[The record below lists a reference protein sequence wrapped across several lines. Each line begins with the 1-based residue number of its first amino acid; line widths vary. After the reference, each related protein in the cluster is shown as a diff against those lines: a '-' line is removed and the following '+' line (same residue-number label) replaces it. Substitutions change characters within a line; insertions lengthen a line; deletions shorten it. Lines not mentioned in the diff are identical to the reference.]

1 MSGRRP
7 NRAQAQKSIVF
18 RCAGRPRW
26 YALRYRQNR
35 AGEWGWHRTCT
46 ECLVHDEANA
56 LAWEWRR
63 EGEEMVRT
71 GRQPTDHA
79 ATPPSVHVEDFLAFK
94 RSDQRKLTQK
104 YLDQTAKYLREFVAE
119 SGIRAIGELT
129 DTVVAK
135 TLEKLRV
142 SGRFTNAKDKE
153 TAAKAKRKPLTASTL
168 NARRAALKAW
178 SRWLFLEGRLERD
191 PLGYLRRAVPS
202 EEEESEVRRGMTLG
216 ETERLL
222 VATEIGPSR
231 FGLSGPD
238 RKALYVAA
246 LATGFRRKEL
256 ASLRVGDWKLT
267 GDRPH
272 VMLRNRKSKGQK
284 LRREKWHRQPIVPGL
299 VADLA
304 RWLGGRPDQEECW
317 PRLASIDTAEMIGR
331 DLDAAEV
338 ARVNA
343 DGETLKFHSL
353 RHTYVTQLVLHKVPV
368 ERVCALARHADVKLT
383 ISVYNHIAGSDTAA
397 DLARV
402 SMREC
407 KTSAHTVSQHEPEGT
422 TTGDARAD
430 VECAQ
435 VAGNAEAWTNMSQI
449 EPTAA
454 DRIRTDNPLI
464 TNQSGS
470 DSKSD
475 DGPQLRALPPA
486 GVQKE
491 GSRRHARDRADAGEA
506 PSLSRAFAGI
516 NELASLAGVP

>member
-1 MSGRRP
+1 MNRSRP

-18 RCAGRPRW
+18 HCAGRPRW
-26 YALRYRQNR
+26 YALRYRQNQK
-35 AGEWGWHRTCT
+35 GDWGWHRTCT

-79 ATPPSVHVEDFLAFK
+79 STPPIQHVEDFLAFK

-104 YLDQTAKYLREFVAE
+104 YLDQTAKYLREFVTE

-135 TLEKLRV
+135 TLEKVRV
-142 SGRFTNAKDKE
+142 SGRFTNAKD
-153 TAAKAKRKPLTASTL
+153 AAKAKRKPLTASTL

-191 PLGYLRRAVPS
+191 PLGYLRRAVAS
-202 EEEESEVRRGMTLG
+202 EDEESEVRRGMTLA

-222 VATEIGPSR
+222 VATEIGPAR

-238 RKALYVAA
+238 RKALYLAA

-284 LRREKWHRQPIVPGL
+284 LRREKWHRQPLVPGL

-317 PRLASIDTAEMIGR
+317 PRLASIDTAEMIGK
-331 DLDAAEV
+331 DLAAAGV
-338 ARVNA
+338 PSVNA

-407 KTSAHTVSQHEPEGT
+407 KKSAHTVSQHEPEGT
-422 TTGDARAD
+422 TTPNATADAA
-430 VECAQ
+430 CAQ
-435 VAGNAEAWTNMSQI
+435 PLSNAEAWTNMSQQ
-449 EPTAA
+449 EPKAA
-454 DRIRTDNPLI
+454 ERIRTVNPLI
-464 TNQSGS
+464 TNQEGS

-475 DGPQLRALPPA
+475 DSPNLRALTPP
-486 GVQKE
+486 GVQNGGAK
-491 GSRRHARDRADAGEA
+491 RHARDRADAGES

-516 NELASLAGVP
+516 NEIASLAGVS